1 MSKKAVLVG
10 CNYPGSQAEL
20 AGCVNDAFMIK
31 GFLTEYKGFS
41 DDDITVL
48 IDTDDSYTSPTG
60 ANIKSA
66 LTTMCSGSQPGD
78 VLVFHFSGHG
88 TQVASDGD
96 DQEDDHKDEAICPT
110 DMNLLVD
117 DDLKAI
123 VSQIADGVDFT
134 FISDC
139 CHSGSML
146 DHSAV
151 QIDGPKAGGTG
162 QHLPE
167 PSSLISF
174 LGGSRDI
181 DPEEVGVK
189 SRELKPD
196 LVASILSQKLGRTV
210 GTRDIRSSLG
220 SIFGPEASQFL
231 SILGI
236 GGSGGTGG
244 AMSSLV
250 GALSGGGAPAEP
262 PSSGGG
268 GGFGSLLGQV
278 ASAVGGDSAPATQA
292 AHTPTTSAPPKPD
305 PLSPDKGILI
315 TGCQAH
321 ETSADVRP
329 PGGDAFGALTHTLV
343 TVLKENPDGSYIETV
358 TKVRA
363 AMVEKKFA
371 QNPCLEC
378 SEINS
383 EKAFIC

>member
-1 MSKKAVLVG
+1 MTKKAVLVG

-31 GFLTEYKGFS
+31 SFLTEYKGFS

-60 ANIKSA
+60 GNIKSA
-66 LTTMCSGSQPGD
+66 LTTMCSESQPGD

-117 DDLKAI
+117 DDLKEI
-123 VSQIADGVDFT
+123 VSQISDGVDFT

-146 DHSAV
+146 DHSEV

-162 QHLPE
+162 HHLPE

-181 DPEEVGVK
+181 DPEEIGIK

-196 LVASILSQKLGRTV
+196 IVANILSQKLGRTV
-210 GTRDIRSSLG
+210 GTRDIRRSLG
-220 SIFGPEASQFL
+220 PIFGPEASKFL

-236 GGSGGTGG
+236 GGSGGTGD
-244 AMSSLV
+244 AVSSLI
-250 GALSGGGAPAEP
+250 GALAGGGAPAEP
-262 PSSGGG
+262 SSGG
-268 GGFGSLLGQV
+268 GGFGSLLGGV
-278 ASAVGGDSAPATQA
+278 AAAVGGDSAPATQPA
-292 AHTPTTSAPPKPD
+292 PPQTTSAPPKPD

-358 TKVRA
+358 AKVRA
-363 AMVEKKFA
+363 AMVEKNFA

-378 SEINS
+378 SEMNA